1 MICRLLFAVLLTTL
15 AASVASARPEPTA
28 PIGVATDTL
37 RPTFTWTDG
46 GRDDDDDDDDDAA
59 VVVRYEVIVLTD
71 RIGTVATAAGDA
83 TSAISTVDLPDD
95 REVRWTVRSI
105 DARGRI
111 QNARGRERGSFVVAT
126 APVAP
131 AITLGP
137 AALINQRSVAL
148 AWTGTRVSSVARIH
162 DATGRVVAIGESPT
176 GSGQVVLGP
185 LADGAYYASVT
196 QRNIAKIEGP
206 PSTRSF
212 QVDATSPA
220 APAFT
225 ATASASATL
234 TTPRFAWTGVEPG
247 ARVTWQLSTSRGR
260 RVVAPTDT
268 TATAVAVGPVSPG
281 SYQFQVRQTDAAGNV
296 SAWRA
301 VAFTVTA
308 PPVAPTPVVP
318 AAASVATPVAPAVAI
333 AAPTTVNPTRVV
345 LPSRRPD
352 ALRPKVGAQL
362 LSQRPVLRWTPR
374 RAAVRYNVQI
384 FASAG
389 DGRLRKVRSAFPRRA
404 HYRLPKARSLQAGSC
419 YVWRV
424 WPFLGK
430 RFARTPVGVSHFCV
444 SARR

>member
-1 MICRLLFAVLLTTL
+1 MIRRLLFAVLLATL
-15 AASVASARPEPTA
+15 AASVASARPEPTS

-46 GRDDDDDDDDDAA
+46 GRDDDDDDDAA

-71 RIGTVATAAGDA
+71 RIGTVATATGDA
-83 TSAISTVDLPDD
+83 TSAVSTVDLPDD

-131 AITLGP
+131 TITLGP

-148 AWTGTRVSSVARIH
+148 AWTGNRVSSVARIN
-162 DATGRVVAIGESPT
+162 DAAGRVVAIGESPT

-196 QRNIAKIEGP
+196 QRNIAKVEGP

-212 QVDATSPA
+212 QVDATPPA
-220 APAFT
+220 APTFT
-225 ATASASATL
+225 ATASTSATL

-247 ARVTWQLSTSRGR
+247 ARATWQLSTSRGG

-268 TATAVAVGPVSPG
+268 TATAVAVGPVTPG

-296 SAWRA
+296 SGWRA
-301 VAFTVTA
+301 FAFAVTA
-308 PPVAPTPVVP
+308 PVVAPTPVVP
-318 AAASVATPVAPAVAI
+318 AAAPIATPVAPAAPPVAI
-333 AAPTTVNPTRVV
+333 AAPTRVV

-352 ALRPKVGAQL
+352 ALRPKVGARL

-384 FASAG
+384 FASTG
-389 DGRLRKVRSAFPRRA
+389 DGGLRKVRSAFPRRA